1 MRPATVDA
9 VIIDGSR
16 VLLVKRRFEPFKG
29 RWALPGG
36 FVDDNETV
44 EQAVGREALEETSLK
59 VKVKKIIGVYSDPRR
74 DRRGNITVAF
84 LVKFVGGKL
93 GKGDEAKEVKWFKLD
108 ELPPLAFDHAK
119 IIKDAR
125 RML

>member
-9 VIIDGSR
+9 VIVERGKI
-16 VLLVKRRFEPFKG
+16 LLIRRRFEPFKG

-44 EQAVGREALEETSLK
+44 EQAVEREALEETGLK

-84 LVKFVGGKL
+84 LVKFVGGEL
-93 GKGDEAKEVKWFKLD
+93 GKGDEAEEVKWFKLD

-119 IIKDAR
+119 IIKDAGR
-125 RML
+125 IL

>member
-1 MRPATVDA
+1 
-9 VIIDGSR
+9 VIVERGK
-16 VLLVKRRFEPFKG
+16 LLLIRRRFEPFKG

-44 EQAVGREALEETSLK
+44 EQAVGREALEETGLK

-84 LVKFVGGKL
+84 LVKFVGGRL
-93 GKGDEAKEVKWFKLD
+93 GKGNEAEEVKWFKLD

-125 RML
+125 RIL